1 MGDWVTNEYQIIAHK
16 GNSSGCAENTN
27 AAIESAI
34 ENQCTMVEI
43 DVSVTSDGYS
53 VALHGPSLESSTS
66 GSGKVNQTSL
76 GELSNYFV
84 RGQDGEITDIKISL
98 VEDLLRNFG
107 TKTKWNL
114 DLKEGRI
121 EDDLTQVIY
130 NLDLQNRIVLS
141 GLKSSDARR
150 TVVSNSDLN
159 VLVNLSKVD
168 QLFVALKLIGPLY
181 ARYRFRS
188 LSRESSVIAINMHYR
203 YVSKQIIRE
212 IHKLG
217 LEVWVYTVDD
227 ADLFSALFAN
237 GVDSIT
243 TNLPLEMRRSF
254 HF

>member
-76 GELSNYFV
+76 EELSNYFV

>member
-16 GNSSGCAENTN
+16 GNSSGCPENSS
-27 AAIESAI
+27 AAIKSAI

-43 DVSVTSDGYS
+43 DVSVTSDGHS
-53 VALHGPSLESSTS
+53 VALHGPSLGTSTS

-76 GELSNYFV
+76 EELLNYFV
-84 RGQDGEITDIKISL
+84 RGQDGEITDIKVSL
-98 VEDLLRNFG
+98 VEELLQNYG

-141 GLKSSDARR
+141 GLTSSDVKR

-168 QLFVALKLIGPLY
+168 QLFVALKSIAPLY
-181 ARYRFRS
+181 MRYRFRS

-212 IHKLG
+212 IHNLG

-243 TNLPLEMRRSF
+243 TNLPVEMKDSF

>member
-16 GNSSGCAENTN
+16 GNSSGCPENTN
-27 AAIESAI
+27 AAIASAI

-53 VALHGPSLESSTS
+53 VALHGPSLESTTS
-66 GSGKVNQTSL
+66 GSGKVNQTVL
-76 GELSNYFV
+76 EELLNYFV
-84 RGQDGEITDIKISL
+84 RGQDGEITDIKVSL

-107 TKTKWNL
+107 SKTKWNL

-121 EDDLTQVIY
+121 EDDLSQVIY
-130 NLDLQNRIVLS
+130 NLDLQNHIVLS
-141 GLKSSDARR
+141 GLKFSDAKR
-150 TVVSNSDLN
+150 TAIRNSDLN
-159 VLVNLSKVD
+159 LLVNLSKVD
-168 QLFVALKLIGPLY
+168 QLFVALKFIGPLY

-188 LSRESSVIAINMHYR
+188 LSQESSVIAINMHYR
-203 YVSKQIIRE
+203 YVSKQMIKE

-227 ADLFSALFAN
+227 ADLFTALFAN

-243 TNLPLEMRRSF
+243 TNLPLEMRDSF

>member
-1 MGDWVTNEYQIIAHK
+1 MGHWVTNAYQIIAHK
-16 GNSSGCAENTN
+16 GNSSGCPENTSV
-27 AAIESAI
+27 AIESAI

-53 VALHGPSLESSTS
+53 VALHGPSLGTSTS

-76 GELSNYFV
+76 EELLNYFV
-84 RGQDGEITDIKISL
+84 RGQDGEITDIKVSL
-98 VEDLLRNFG
+98 VEELLRNFG

-130 NLDLQNRIVLS
+130 NFDLQNHIVLS

-159 VLVNLSKVD
+159 LLVNLSKVD
-168 QLFVALKLIGPLY
+168 QLFVALKFFGPLY
-181 ARYRFRS
+181 VRHRFRS
-188 LSRESSVIAINMHYR
+188 LSRESSVIAINMHHR

-243 TNLPLEMRRSF
+243 TNLPVEMRDSF